1 MDVAAEIAIDRL
13 LAGDKRQA
21 TSSLLSHK
29 MTGLAGLVL
38 VGLRDEILCD
48 QLPGG
53 NASDSDGPLDDGED
67 DLDLTHM
74 KTYNRGRTKE
84 SI

>member
-1 MDVAAEIAIDRL
+1 
-13 LAGDKRQA
+13 
-21 TSSLLSHK
+21 